1 MTEDATA
8 PTCQQFQSRL
18 PELIGSYKDLASD
31 PHLQLCSSCRA
42 LLSDLESIAEAAREL
57 FLTAEP
63 PEDLWNQIE
72 SALWSE
78 EGSSEPERVPE

>member
-1 MTEDATA
+1 MTEDTKI

-31 PHLQLCSSCRA
+31 PHLQQCPSCRA

-57 FLTAEP
+57 FPTVEP

-78 EGSSEPERVPE
+78 GGSSESEGAPK